1 MRGFAAR
8 LGRNAADGFRDEHGF
23 TTFGSV
29 LALLIALSLL
39 FTAAQVQRISSA
51 SAEVQDVADAAALA
65 AQNEVAEFMTV
76 VRVCDALVLSM
87 SLTGIVATGLG
98 IAALCTPATAFA
110 SEPLLSA
117 GKSIIEARDAFA
129 EKASAGLDRLQAL
142 IPFFSAANAAA
153 VAQANGSSRGR
164 PYLALALPCPSS
176 GEPIGIDP
184 LEGAGDLADDAQDQA
199 GDIQEAASR
208 AEEAAEKAQRIKER
222 AFLRDCGDA
231 PGYCMQERAATLAG
245 LSGRDNPLYRSV
257 DSWSFSVAL
266 DRAKAYY
273 AAREAQEAPEGPSIE
288 AQVQSQLRKRF
299 YEFANEELASAY
311 VHEGEGSFEAFFPR
325 FPRSTDEMR
334 STRLYTDAVYPLSR
348 GEDGPLLHAWRG
360 CPAASGAG
368 ELGSLAQ
375 MEQEGYGTCP
385 VCGFTAASLGK
396 VAAASTS
403 IENGFEYH
411 YDAVAAAAAEYQEAI
426 RKLEPAAKE
435 VKDKAG
441 GLLERCAELLG
452 AAGGS
457 RIEASP
463 PGSAGSIVLVA
474 SASDVPAAAAFPNA
488 FSGSS
493 GTLGMR
499 AAVSAASLLGDEAD
513 DQGDAISSL
522 LDGFGDRVASGP
534 AGIVLD
540 CWSGLLRAYADGQ
553 GAVDDALEGAVSSL
567 PLASASGLGTWA
579 ADAFEGAVSALGLQP
594 ASLDALKPVLVNSA
608 HVAAKDDAPFSARL
622 LSLKRAAVEN
632 PSMSTDAL
640 SSIVGSAE
648 GVLVDGIDSASKEM
662 EIASIELFDG
672 GPSVTL
678 SIGIPPA
685 VTQGAGDLV
694 HDAADAVRGL
704 VGSVTGARP
713 WE

>member
-1 MRGFAAR
+1 MSRLASRFAR
-8 LGRNAADGFRDEHGF
+8 RAADGFRDECGF

-76 VRVCDALVLSM
+76 VRVCDALVLTM

-98 IAALCTPATAFA
+98 VAALCTPATAFA
-110 SEPLLSA
+110 AEPLLSA
-117 GKSIIEARDAFA
+117 GKSIIKARDAFS

-142 IPFFSAANAAA
+142 VPFFSAANAAA
-153 VAQANGSSRGR
+153 VAQANGSARGR
-164 PYLALALPCPSS
+164 SYLALALPCPSS
-176 GEPIGIDP
+176 GEPIGIGP
-184 LEGAGDLADDAQDQA
+184 LEGAGELADDAQSQA
-199 GDIQEAASR
+199 ADIQEAAAH
-208 AEEAAEKAQRIKER
+208 AEELAEDAQEIKEK

-245 LSGRDNPLYRSV
+245 LDGRDNPLYRSV

-273 AAREAQEAPEGPSIE
+273 AARLAQEAPEGPSVE
-288 AQVQSQLRKRF
+288 EQAQSQLRKRF

-311 VHEGEGSFEAFFPR
+311 VREQEGSFEASFPR

-334 STRLYTDAVYPLSR
+334 STRLYTDASYPLSR
-348 GEDGPLLHAWRG
+348 GADGPMLHAWRG
-360 CPAASGAG
+360 CPNAAGAS
-368 ELGSLAQ
+368 EAGSLSQ
-375 MEQEGYGTCP
+375 MEREGFATCP
-385 VCGFTAASLGK
+385 LCSLTAASLGK

-411 YDAVAAAAAEYQEAI
+411 YSAVAAAAAEYQDAI
-426 RKLEPAAKE
+426 QKLEPAAEE
-435 VKDKAG
+435 VKGKAG

-452 AAGGS
+452 AAGES

-463 PGSAGSIVLVA
+463 PGAMGSIVLVA
-474 SASDVPAAAAFPNA
+474 SASDVPAAGAFPNA

-493 GTLGMR
+493 GTLGLR
-499 AAVSAASLLGDEAD
+499 AAVSAASLLGDGAD
-513 DQGDAISSL
+513 EQGDALSTL
-522 LDGFGDRVASGP
+522 LDGFGDQVAAGP

-553 GAVDDALEGAVSSL
+553 GAVDDALEGAVSAL

-579 ADAFEGAVSALGLQP
+579 AGAFEDAVSALGLQP

-608 HVAAKDDAPFSARL
+608 HVAAKDDGAFSARL
-622 LSLKRAAVEN
+622 LSLKREAVEN
-632 PSMSTDAL
+632 PSMSADAL
-640 SSIVGSAE
+640 SGIVGSAE
-648 GVLVDGIDSASKEM
+648 QVLADGIDSASREI
-662 EIASIELFDG
+662 EIASIELFEG

-678 SIGIPPA
+678 RIGIPPA
-685 VTQGAGDLV
+685 VTEGAGGLV
-694 HDAADAVRGL
+694 RDAADAARGL
-704 VGSVTGARP
+704 IGSMTGVRP